1 MLHIITIKRR
11 SLTLVA
17 TLLLLGSLAVLGWQ
31 WASSTADADSP
42 PDDSTSV
49 LGTPTPDV
57 PLRDNDVPWC
67 DERGPINT
75 NQQHSGPP
83 TAAPTAPPAPIP
95 GSGQVAGA
103 TAACKARPTITPSTL
118 GSPARFRAMAER
130 MGYVFED
137 PTEPSSEGPL
147 AYNPAEVVRHVGAE
161 VIDDHL
167 LMIIGNIEVTNPS
180 VPHDNEDGDDH
191 QFVARFAATK
201 EVTGIDCPTIGDEEL
216 CWIEVGWGEFESQ
229 GDARYVYTY
238 STDDPTTYT
247 YQNYPLVD
255 GETYHFHIKYVGED
269 PPLWAAYFWW
279 APDQESVCLPH
290 PDGDCERPVGF
301 DYAYVAEQF
310 AEVGTT
316 NATGD
321 FAIRNTEFGSDD
333 SSGRIQLQIGP
344 GTEMQDW
351 LEDDFPDTVEHNND
365 GDYSVTWDERYD
377 NWSAD
382 D

>member
-31 WASSTADADSP
+31 WTAPTANADSP
-42 PDDSTSV
+42 PDDSTPAP
-49 LGTPTPDV
+49 GTPTT
-57 PLRDNDVPWC
+57 DNTPASGNRLPWC
-67 DERGPINT
+67 SDLPGFNPNWRPDP
-75 NQQHSGPP
+75 SAP
-83 TAAPTAPPAPIP
+83 APTTLPAPIP
-95 GSGQVAGA
+95 GSGEVAVQ
-103 TAACKARPTITPSTL
+103 TAKCGARPTITPSSL
-118 GSPARFRAMAER
+118 GSQARLRAMAER
-130 MGYVFED
+130 RGYVFED
-137 PTEPSSEGPL
+137 PEGPL
-147 AYNPAEVVRHVGAE
+147 EYNPAEVVRHVGAE

-167 LMIIGNIEVTNPS
+167 LQIVGNIEVTNPS
-180 VPHDNEDGDDH
+180 VPHNGGEDH
-191 QFVARFAATK
+191 LFVARFAATQ
-201 EVTGIDCPTIGDEEL
+201 EVSGIGCPTIGGEEL
-216 CWIEVGWGEFESQ
+216 CWIEVGWGEFEYS
-229 GDARYVYTY
+229 GDTRYVYTY
-238 STDDPTTYT
+238 STDDPVTYT

-255 GETYHFHIKYVGED
+255 GESYHFHIKYVGED
-269 PPLWAAYFWW
+269 PPLWAAYFWY
-279 APDQESVCLPH
+279 APNQEWVCLLH

-316 NATGD
+316 YATGD

>member
-1 MLHIITIKRR
+1 M
-11 SLTLVA
+11 
-17 TLLLLGSLAVLGWQ
+17 
-31 WASSTADADSP
+31 
-42 PDDSTSV
+42 
-49 LGTPTPDV
+49 
-57 PLRDNDVPWC
+57 
-67 DERGPINT
+67 
-75 NQQHSGPP
+75 
-83 TAAPTAPPAPIP
+83 
-95 GSGQVAGA
+95 
-103 TAACKARPTITPSTL
+103 
-118 GSPARFRAMAER
+118 
-130 MGYVFED
+130 
-137 PTEPSSEGPL
+137 
-147 AYNPAEVVRHVGAE
+147 
-161 VIDDHL
+161 IDDHL

-269 PPLWAAYFWW
+269 PPLWADYFWW
-279 APDQESVCLPH
+279 APDQEWVCLPH